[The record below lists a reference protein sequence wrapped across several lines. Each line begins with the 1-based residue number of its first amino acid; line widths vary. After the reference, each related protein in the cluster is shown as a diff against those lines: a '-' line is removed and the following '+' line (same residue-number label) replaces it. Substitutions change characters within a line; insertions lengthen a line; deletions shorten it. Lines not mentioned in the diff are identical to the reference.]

1 MKKTFKITNHY
12 LKQVYWLNDEEIKL
26 FKNYLSQLWT
36 SVKFLNKVETKD
48 YIDSIWFQW
57 LLDSYRNREKVVK
70 DTIIKMKIKFYLK
83 LFIWFCIFLWILYIL
98 GLETFL

>member
-70 DTIIKMKIKFYLK
+70 DTIRKMKIKFYLK
-83 LFIWFCIFLWILYIL
+83 LFIWFCVFLWILYIL
-98 GLETFL
+98 SLETFL

>member
-26 FKNYLSQLWT
+26 FKNYLLQLWT
-36 SVKFLNKVETKD
+36 NVKFLNKVETKD
-48 YIDSIWFQW
+48 YINSIWFQW

-70 DTIIKMKIKFYLK
+70 DTIRKMKIKFYLK
-83 LFIWFCIFLWILYIL
+83 LFIWFCIFLWMLYIL
-98 GLETFL
+98 SLETFL

>member
-1 MKKTFKITNHY
+1 MKKTFKITNNY

-26 FKNYLSQLWT
+26 FKNYLLQLWT
-36 SVKFLNKVETKD
+36 NVKFLNKVETKD

-70 DTIIKMKIKFYLK
+70 DTIRKMKIKFYLK
-83 LFIWFCIFLWILYIL
+83 LFIWFCVFLWILYVL
-98 GLETFL
+98 SLETFL